1 MYLIMRSNNERDDH
15 KLNFDLWSKLFK
27 IRPYYKST
35 RRYRDCFGTPST
47 PRVTFN
53 ILEKFAKISNH
64 DSDKTFHEKIPNELK
79 TSVEDPI
86 KTVIKRNLDTVNENA
101 NIVRK
106 RLNIFLRP
114 VMKSRRQ
121 AKAGSPIWW
130 NKTVFQNLEWT
141 VTQKL
146 TVWGQTVISWSEW

>member
-1 MYLIMRSNNERDDH
+1 MYFIMRSNNERDDH
-15 KLNFDLWSKLFK
+15 KLNFDLWSKLFN

-35 RRYRDCFGTPST
+35 RRYRSCFGTRVT
-47 PRVTFN
+47 PPVTFN
-53 ILEKFAKISNH
+53 ISSSKNLIRKNFKLY

-106 RLNIFLRP
+106 RLNIFLLSNNIFGPRI
-114 VMKSRRQ
+114 
-121 AKAGSPIWW
+121 AI
-130 NKTVFQNLEWT
+130 
-141 VTQKL
+141 
-146 TVWGQTVISWSEW
+146 WGQSWIWTKSSISTSGQSGQSDMKK